1 MSENVTGSLESEVL
15 GQGVFVSEFTHSLD
29 PKKRLTIPSEWRAQ
43 VGTPRSLYVLPD
55 VEERCLCVLP
65 NREMIRRVNESI
77 RSQAVSDR
85 RARKFMRSLAARA
98 DLVAWDVQGRIR
110 IKDELLKFAGLK
122 DHVVMVGAFQ
132 HFELWNPDAYA
143 AAGRNADDEVAEAA
157 RYVGF

>member
-1 MSENVTGSLESEVL
+1 MSDNVTGSLEGEVL

-43 VGTPRSLYVLPD
+43 VGSPRSLYVLPD
-55 VEERCLCVLP
+55 VEARCLCVLP
-65 NREMIRRVNESI
+65 NREMIRRVNESV

-85 RARKFMRSLAARA
+85 RARNFMRSLAARA

-122 DHVVMVGAFQ
+122 DRVVLVGAFQ
-132 HFELWNPDAYA
+132 HFELWNPEAYA
-143 AAGRNADDEVAEAA
+143 AAGMQGDEDVAAAA